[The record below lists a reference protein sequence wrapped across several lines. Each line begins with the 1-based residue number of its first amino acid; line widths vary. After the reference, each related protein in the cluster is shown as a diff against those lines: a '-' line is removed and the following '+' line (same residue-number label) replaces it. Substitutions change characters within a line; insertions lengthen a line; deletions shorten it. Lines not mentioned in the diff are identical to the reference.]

1 MDISTDQQT
10 YGASGKAI
18 NTESTPQYA
27 HLCCLD
33 VTSYF
38 PELAELFHRN
48 DCLLKDVNGAITKQ
62 ETAIQSF
69 SETVKK
75 FHDVANRSVRKPRS
89 VRPWRLGFNPA
100 NLTILPLTHF

>member
-1 MDISTDQQT
+1 MNISTDQQAK
-10 YGASGKAI
+10 GAKGKAI
-18 NTESTPQYA
+18 ITESTPQYA
-27 HLCCLD
+27 HPCCLD

-48 DCLLKDVNGAITKQ
+48 DCLLKDVNGAISKQ

-89 VRPWRLGFNPA
+89 VRHRRPG
-100 NLTILPLTHF
+100 